1 MQKPVR
7 ICTFTQSINPIKI
20 EKMSQN
26 DDLFTYDEDDAVKY
40 IQNVLPQELKEKYS
54 HDDIVYITDVV
65 YDYYEQKGLF
75 DDRDDEEVEID
86 EDDIIAYAR
95 KCAHKDGVKI
105 DDEDMPFLV
114 RGELDYE
121 ESLGVF

>member
-1 MQKPVR
+1 
-7 ICTFTQSINPIKI
+7 
-20 EKMSQN
+20 MSQEE
-26 DDLFTYDEDDAVKY
+26 DLFTYDEDDAVRY
-40 IQNVLPQELKEKYS
+40 IINVLPQELKEKYS

-65 YDYYEQKGLF
+65 YDYYEQKGF
-75 DDRDDEEVEID
+75 FGEQDEEEVEID
-86 EDDIIAYAR
+86 EADMIAFAC
-95 KCAHKDGVKI
+95 KSAHKDGVKI

>member
-1 MQKPVR
+1 
-7 ICTFTQSINPIKI
+7 
-20 EKMSQN
+20 MSQEE
-26 DDLFTYDEDDAVKY
+26 DLFTYDEDEAVRY
-40 IQNVLPQELKEKYS
+40 ILNVLPQELKEKYS
-54 HDDIVYITDVV
+54 HDDIVYVTDVV

-75 DDRDDEEVEID
+75 DEQAGDEVELDEE
-86 EDDIIAYAR
+86 DIIEFAR
-95 KCAHKDGVKI
+95 KCARKDGMKI